1 MKQRLVLNL
10 ARNKK
15 MRNLDDH
22 LILLFLG
29 RFEPALAAASFILDQ
44 GKALIQDNLGKQ
56 SIGLLSGPK
65 MANSAPHVKRT
76 QLQDDVTYDSNSGA
90 LGPDVL
96 FLCARSRFVAIK
108 AQP

>member
-1 MKQRLVLNL
+1 MLISREKQRLVLNP

-22 LILLFLG
+22 LICLFLG

-56 SIGLLSGPK
+56 SIGLSYQ
-65 MANSAPHVKRT
+65 AQKRPT
-76 QLQDDVTYDSNSGA
+76 PPLTGNAHSFRMTSLMIQTAGH
-90 LGPDVL
+90 
-96 FLCARSRFVAIK
+96 
-108 AQP
+108 